1 MKCYIFDI
9 DGTLANADHRLHH
22 IQKTPKDWDSF
33 FGAQY
38 LDREHRHIVGVALLL
53 AMTTKIV
60 FCSGRP
66 ETYRETTR
74 AWLNRSGFDPESPLY
89 MRPANDR
96 RDDDIIKSE
105 LLDRIILDGFDPIMA
120 FDDRD
125 RVVAMWRARGVP
137 CAQVAPGNF

>member
-9 DGTLANADHRLHH
+9 DGTLSNTAHRLHH
-22 IQKTPKDWDSF
+22 IQKSPKDWDSF
-33 FGAQY
+33 FGAQH
-38 LDREHRHIVGVALLL
+38 LDREHRHVVGVALLL
-53 AMTTKIV
+53 ALTTKIV
-60 FCSGRP
+60 FCTGRP
-66 ETYRETTR
+66 ETYREVTR
-74 AWLNRSGFDPESPLY
+74 RWLNRCGFDSYSPLY

-105 LLDRIILDGFDPIMA
+105 LLDRMILDGFDPIMA